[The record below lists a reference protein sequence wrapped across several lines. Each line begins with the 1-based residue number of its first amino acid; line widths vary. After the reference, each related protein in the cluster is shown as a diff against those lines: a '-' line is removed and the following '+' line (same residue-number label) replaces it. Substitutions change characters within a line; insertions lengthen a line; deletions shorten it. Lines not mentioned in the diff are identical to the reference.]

1 MFRSVR
7 FVNVICH
14 SSVSTSH
21 PFSQTYDIL
30 HVLATKRM
38 EINVPSLANCN
49 TISLGVF
56 LGWLIPLLFSVALKV
71 LIIIAIFTYSVLFAR
86 KIKLESVGFDTK
98 IKSFFYFFYQTFLC
112 FSDNRIIKQNLLNL
126 SLYSISL
133 LKKDNN
139 FRLIQK
145 AVRNI

>member
-7 FVNVICH
+7 FVNVICR

-21 PFSQTYDIL
+21 PFSQTHDIL

-56 LGWLIPLLFSVALKV
+56 LGWLISLLFSVALKV
-71 LIIIAIFTYSVLFAR
+71 LIIIAIFTYTVLFAR
-86 KIKLESVGFDTK
+86 NIKLESVGLT
-98 IKSFFYFFYQTFLC
+98 
-112 FSDNRIIKQNLLNL
+112 R
-126 SLYSISL
+126 
-133 LKKDNN
+133 
-139 FRLIQK
+139 
-145 AVRNI
+145 